1 MQREWAIFPFGGNGR
16 AENLQTTM
24 QRESLRV
31 AAALYETLSTDMRPV
46 ADGDAKDG
54 VFPKKEDVVLLED
67 RICRPWLRRFTGL
80 RDISTISTRV
90 QQVRNLAK
98 GENPSVMRFYCAH
111 DHAGVKP
118 VMAIVHGGGRLLF
131 VPANRENEQQKEA
144 FSRSLKAVAQ
154 DWNIGSNAHVADVR
168 YAEDERDRGPL
179 YVEYAV
185 PTDLGNDQ
193 VSNYWWLHQ
202 TRAYKNIG
210 TVSTQ
215 GDTLSP
221 KEYHVYKDMGM
232 LLAV

>member
-1 MQREWAIFPFGGNGR
+1 MERIIRRFSANGH
-16 AENLQTTM
+16 AHENLQTAM

-31 AAALYETLSTDMRPV
+31 AAALYEALSTDLQPV
-46 ADGDAKDG
+46 VDGDARNG

-67 RICRPWLRRFTGL
+67 RIRRPWLRRCTGL

-90 QQVRNLAK
+90 QQMRNLAK

-111 DHAGVKP
+111 DQTGVKP
-118 VMAIVHGGGRLLF
+118 VMATVRGGGRLLF
-131 VPANRENEQQKEA
+131 VPAHRENEQQKEA
-144 FSRSLKAVAQ
+144 FSRSLQAVAQ
-154 DWNIGSNAHVADVR
+154 DWNIGSNAYVSDVR
-168 YAEDERDRGPL
+168 YAEDERDGGAL

-210 TVSTQ
+210 TVSSP
-215 GDTLSP
+215 GDMLSP
-221 KEYHVYKDMGM
+221 QEYYVYKDIGIFP
-232 LLAV
+232 VV